1 MTRADTIEAAASVT
15 SLQAA
20 LTARLVE
27 HRAER
32 ARTLLASLRRL
43 APDTQ
48 LDEPDGAPD
57 AFDNA
62 VLHHAFQQARLAAR
76 TRDADRARRAVR
88 LWQDRAA
95 LRAEAVRTAVGPVLV
110 LRAADCDAVDDDR
123 LGSRM
128 YLLGDSP
135 EQDAAERARIA
146 RTLNEAV
153 DAALAVGGEV
163 LRSSTAVVIWTEAVP
178 LGATCRSYTFDFL
191 PGTVV
196 LNWTDEPL
204 RLGETLVH
212 EATHSWL
219 NESFGAEDVSFA
231 DDGPLFHSPWKNED
245 RPVFGIV
252 HAALA
257 FANVI
262 HYLSRIQ
269 PAPDDDS
276 RLAAVLRRR
285 LEVERESLEA
295 GHAAAL
301 TCFDQVPSEPL
312 RAYLRAAV
320 ADARR
325 AG

>member
-1 MTRADTIEAAASVT
+1 MIDTDTPTGV
-15 SLQAA
+15 LQADI
-20 LTARLVE
+20 TARLVA
-27 HRAER
+27 HRSGR
-32 ARTLLASLRRL
+32 ARTLLTTLRSL
-43 APDTQ
+43 APAAD
-48 LDEPDGAPD
+48 LGGVDGTVD

-62 VLHHAFQQARLAAR
+62 VLHHAFQQARIAAR
-76 TRDADRARRAVR
+76 TRDAGRARLAVQ
-88 LWQDRAA
+88 LWQNRAA
-95 LRAEAVRTAVGPVLV
+95 LRARAVPTAVGPVMV
-110 LRAADCDAVDDDR
+110 VRAADCDAVDDDR
-123 LGSRM
+123 LGSQM
-128 YLLGDSP
+128 YLLGTPAD
-135 EQDAAERARIA
+135 EDAARRERIA

-153 DAALAVGGEV
+153 DAALAVGSEV

-196 LNWTDEPL
+196 LNWTEEPL

-219 NESFGAEDVSFA
+219 NESLQSEGVVFEEG
-231 DDGPLFHSPWKNED
+231 GPRFHSPWKNED

-262 HYLSRIQ
+262 HYLARIQ
-269 PAPDDDS
+269 PAPDDTS
-276 RLAAVLRRR
+276 HLAAVLRRR
-285 LEVERESLEA
+285 LEVELESLETGRA
-295 GHAAAL
+295 SALECFGHVRS
-301 TCFDQVPSEPL
+301 DRL

-325 AG
+325 AV

>member
-1 MTRADTIEAAASVT
+1 MTQTDTVETVAPAAP
-15 SLQAA
+15 LQAD
-20 LTARLVE
+20 LTARLVTR
-27 HRAER
+27 RAER
-32 ARTLLASLRRL
+32 AHTILASLGRL
-43 APDTQ
+43 VPGTDLGGLDDT
-48 LDEPDGAPD
+48 LD

-62 VLHHAFQQARLAAR
+62 VLHHAFQQAQIAAR

-88 LWQDRAA
+88 LWQNRAA
-95 LRAEAVRTAVGPVLV
+95 LRAEAVPTAVGPVMV
-110 LRAADCDAVDDDR
+110 VRAADCEAVDDDR
-123 LGSRM
+123 LGSQM
-128 YLLGDSP
+128 YLLGSSP
-135 EQDAAERARIA
+135 EQDAAERERVA

-153 DAALAVGGEV
+153 DAALAVGSEV

-219 NESFGAEDVSFA
+219 NESLESEGVVFEDG
-231 DDGPLFHSPWKNED
+231 GPLFHSPWKNED

-262 HYLSRIQ
+262 QYLARIQ
-269 PAPDDDS
+269 PASDDDS

-285 LEVERESLEA
+285 LAVETESLET
-295 GHAAAL
+295 GHASAL
-301 TCFDQVPSEPL
+301 ACFDQVHSERL
-312 RAYLRAAV
+312 RTYLRAAV

-325 AG
+325 TV

>member
-1 MTRADTIEAAASVT
+1 MTEADTIEAAASVT
-15 SLQAA
+15 SLQAE
-20 LTARLVE
+20 LTARLVA
-27 HRAER
+27 HRSER
-32 ARTLLASLRRL
+32 ARTLLASLRTL
-43 APDTQ
+43 APATD
-48 LDEPDGAPD
+48 LDGPDGPPD

-62 VLHHAFQQARLAAR
+62 VLHHAFQQARIAAR

-88 LWQDRAA
+88 LWQNRAV
-95 LRAEAVRTAVGPVLV
+95 LRAEAVQTAVGPVMV
-110 LRAADCDAVDDDR
+110 VRAADCDAVADDR

-128 YLLGDSP
+128 YLLGTSP
-135 EQDAAERARIA
+135 GQEAAERERIA
-146 RTLNEAV
+146 RTLNAAV
-153 DAALAVGGEV
+153 DAALTVGGEV

-219 NESFGAEDVSFA
+219 NESFESEGVVFT
-231 DDGPLFHSPWKNED
+231 DDGPRFHSPWKNED

-262 HYLSRIQ
+262 QYLSRIQ
-269 PAPDDDS
+269 PAQDDDS
-276 RLAAVLRRR
+276 QLAAVLRRR
-285 LEVERESLEA
+285 LAVELESLET
-295 GHAAAL
+295 GHASAL
-301 TCFDQVPSEPL
+301 TCFDQVPSDLL
-312 RAYLRAAV
+312 RTYLRAAV